1 MVKIIEGFRSD
12 SICLRLSELIAAQ
25 TPGPLT
31 IMEVCGGHTAAL
43 YRYGIQSF
51 LPPAIRMVSGPG
63 CPVCVSDV
71 RFVDHVIALARLED
85 VIIATYGDLMRVPG
99 SSSSLEREKAAG
111 ADIRT
116 VWSAL
121 DATAL
126 AKEFPRRR
134 VVFAA
139 IGFETTIP
147 GTAIAVLEAKRLG
160 LDNLFVLSSHKIMP
174 PAMSALIDS
183 GAQIDAYLCPGHVS
197 VVTGS
202 SIYEPIAARYHK
214 PCVISGFEPVDILL
228 SILMIVRQAA
238 EGRSGV
244 EIQYTRAVK
253 PEGNS
258 RAQALIA
265 EVFTPRDDHWRGL
278 GIISQSGMALCDGL
292 RQFDAERELTIEI
305 EEPQA
310 TEGCICALILRGG
323 KQPRDCPLY
332 GNMCTP
338 STPAGACM
346 VSSEGACASAFRY
359 GAL

>member
-1 MVKIIEGFRSD
+1 MVKIIDRFRSD
-12 SICLRLSELIAAQ
+12 SICLRLSKLIAAQ
-25 TPGPLT
+25 TSGPLT

-43 YRYGIQSF
+43 YRYGIKSL

-71 RFVDHVIALARLED
+71 RFVDHTIALARLED
-85 VIIATYGDLMRVPG
+85 VIVTTYGDLMRVPG
-99 SSSSLEREKAAG
+99 STSSLEREKAAG
-111 ADIRT
+111 ADVRI

-121 DATAL
+121 DATAI
-126 AKEFPRRR
+126 AKESPGKR

-147 GTAIAVLEAKRLG
+147 GSAIAIMEAKRLG
-160 LDNLFVLSSHKIMP
+160 LDNFFVLSSHKIMP
-174 PAMSALIDS
+174 PAMSALVDS
-183 GAQIDAYLCPGHVS
+183 GARIDAYLCPGHVS

-214 PCVISGFEPVDILL
+214 PCVISGFEPVDILQ

-238 EGRSGV
+238 DNRAEV

-253 PEGNS
+253 PEGNK
-258 RAQALIA
+258 RAQELIA
-265 EVFTPRDDHWRGL
+265 GVFTPCDDHWRGL
-278 GIISQSGMALCDGL
+278 GLIAQSGMAICDKL
-292 RQFDAERELTIEI
+292 RQFDAAKELPIEI
-305 EEPQA
+305 EEPRE
-310 TEGCICALILRGG
+310 TKDCICGLILRGE
-323 KQPRDCPLY
+323 KEPHDCLLY
-332 GNMCTP
+332 GNVCTP

-346 VSSEGACASAFRY
+346 VSSEGACAYAFRY